1 MALGAPFGYI
11 ESGDWV
17 VAHETGFEIAGL
29 KEDEQETEADQPEG
43 RALTAPSVPAI
54 PERYDFPLP
63 DHIAVSDLLGI
74 QLGEMVR
81 VTRFLSDIAM
91 ERSLDA
97 HERVQTIHSIDD
109 IVGCSGKLAE
119 YMDRVRGNF
128 GWQDRPQRPRLPAR
142 RS

>member
-1 MALGAPFGYI
+1 M
-11 ESGDWV
+11 V
-17 VAHETGFEIAGL
+17 HEPGGRDVEIAERE
-29 KEDEQETEADQPEG
+29 EDEETEADQPEG
-43 RALTAPSVPAI
+43 RALAAPPVPAV

-91 ERSLDA
+91 ERNQDA

-109 IVGCSGKLAE
+109 IVGCAGKLAE
-119 YMDRVRGNF
+119 YMDRTRGNF
-128 GWQDRPQRPRLPAR
+128 GWQDRPSRPGLSAR
-142 RS
+142 KR